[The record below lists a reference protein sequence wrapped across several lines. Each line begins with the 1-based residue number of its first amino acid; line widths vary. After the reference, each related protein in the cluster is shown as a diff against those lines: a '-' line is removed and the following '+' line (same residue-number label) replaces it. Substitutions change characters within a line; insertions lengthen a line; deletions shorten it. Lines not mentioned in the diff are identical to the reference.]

1 MKMTKMMKMM
11 KVTAQRARVQ
21 LIYGLAIALGLW
33 SVAPARALT
42 VYHIGNS
49 VTDTLQ
55 YNRLQ
60 QVASGFGNT
69 YTYGRHMI
77 PGSPLSW
84 IYQNPTSGFNEAP
97 YGYYPNAL
105 PNYTWDVLT
114 LQPFDRQ
121 ISGADGDRVMA
132 GNYINLALSNPANS
146 SMRVLIYSRWPR
158 RNQISN
164 NPPIYAN
171 TFYGLT
177 YQAQWDRTYTDP
189 DWNGGF
195 ETRDYFEKLV
205 NVLRTDFPSLT
216 IDMAPVGDVLYE
228 LANRMQLNQI
238 NHFTNIV
245 QIYSD
250 GIHFYDGGPHGNI
263 GSYAASLTFYATM
276 FKSSPV
282 GDTNYGL
289 WGITDAVLANQI
301 QQTVW
306 DVVAGH
312 PYSGVAPIP
321 EPSTW
326 LLLVG
331 GLGAV
336 VWLRSRVRI

>member
-1 MKMTKMMKMM
+1 
-11 KVTAQRARVQ
+11 
-21 LIYGLAIALGLW
+21 L
-33 SVAPARALT
+33 APA
-42 VYHIGNS
+42 GPS
-49 VTDTLQ
+49 K
-55 YNRLQ
+55 
-60 QVASGFGNT
+60 
-69 YTYGRHMI
+69 
-77 PGSPLSW
+77 
-84 IYQNPTSGFNEAP
+84 
-97 YGYYPNAL
+97 
-105 PNYTWDVLT
+105 
-114 LQPFDRQ
+114 QP
-121 ISGADGDRVMA
+121 
-132 GNYINLALSNPANS
+132 
-146 SMRVLIYSRWPR
+146 
-158 RNQISN
+158 
-164 NPPIYAN
+164 PPIYAN

-177 YQAQWDRTYTDP
+177 YQDQWDRTYTDP
-189 DWNGGF
+189 DWGGGF

-205 NVLRTDFPSLT
+205 NVLRTDFPTVT

-228 LANRMQLNQI
+228 LANRMGLGQI

-289 WGITDAVLANQI
+289 WGITDAALANQI

-331 GLGAV
+331 SLGAV

>member
-1 MKMTKMMKMM
+1 MMTLM
-11 KVTAQRARVQ
+11 KVTAQGARVQ
-21 LIYGLAIALGLW
+21 LICGLAAILGLW

-77 PGSPLSW
+77 PGSPLSF
-84 IYQNPTSGFNEAP
+84 IYDNPGGGFTTAP
-97 YGYYPNAL
+97 YGAYNNAL

-121 ISGADGDRVMA
+121 LNSNTAPGVVDNDRVMA

-158 RNQISN
+158 RDS
-164 NPPIYAN
+164 PTASTFWGN
-171 TFYGLT
+171 TT
-177 YQAQWDRTYTDP
+177 YQSQWNRTYTDP
-189 DWNGGF
+189 DWGGGF

-238 NHFTNIV
+238 NHFTNIT

-250 GIHFYDGGPHGNI
+250 EIHFYDSIPNGNI

-289 WGITDAVLANQI
+289 WNITDPVLANQI
-301 QQTVW
+301 QQAVW
-306 DVVAGH
+306 DVVLDH
-312 PYSGVAPIP
+312 PYSGVTSIP